1 MSSPTLEPP
10 AAALAGRWQA
20 AILVVAIAA
29 ICCVAI
35 SGRSLWIDEACSSMK
50 VLPPTLGGWWQEL
63 SEDRS
68 ADVQMPLYMF
78 YVWAWARVFGTSEW
92 SLHWANAPWFAV
104 GALAFILAFPFGDRR
119 RVSAACVV
127 LLCPFTW
134 YYLDEARPYAM
145 QLGASLLI
153 LVALARLERG
163 RELSNATKY
172 GATGWDVAIFLFGV
186 VVLSGSS
193 LLGMVWAGSAMVAM
207 LAFLSPGGTLR
218 LVQRHWHLWVAAT
231 GLLLVFAGYYLWTLS
246 LGARASAAATTTL
259 GSVLFIGYELLG
271 FSGLGP
277 GRLELRSAGAAG
289 LRSHLPLLALYAA
302 TIAMLVGA
310 VLRQDVRKGNRRYLM
325 LALCY
330 VVPAAFILGVGWV
343 AHFRVL
349 GRHFTPLLPA
359 LLLLLVSGLAALWSH
374 RRAWAKA
381 VALLFCLLSLGS
393 CLSLRFLPRHEK
405 DNYRAAATLAKTALG
420 RGQRVWW
427 SAAEVGARYYGVPLT
442 TNFVQTGAALLVLNP
457 GRETLAPLPVPR
469 IVVTSKPDIYDSQM
483 ALADYL
489 REQRFEPVARF
500 TAFTIWEKGER

>member
-1 MSSPTLEPP
+1 
-10 AAALAGRWQA
+10 
-20 AILVVAIAA
+20 
-29 ICCVAI
+29 
-35 SGRSLWIDEACSSMK
+35 MK
-50 VLPPTLGGWWQEL
+50 ALPPTLGGWWQEL

-68 ADVQMPLYMF
+68 ADAQMPLYMF

-92 SLHWANAPWFAV
+92 SLHWANAPWFAA

-119 RVSAACVV
+119 RVSAACVA
-127 LLCPFTW
+127 LLCPFAW

-145 QLGASLLI
+145 QWGASSLI
-153 LVALARLERG
+153 LVALARLDRARYLGDAATHMATG
-163 RELSNATKY
+163 RE
-172 GATGWDVAIFLFGV
+172 VVIFLLGV

-193 LLGMVWAGSAMVAM
+193 LLGMVWSGAAVVAM
-207 LAFLSPGGTLR
+207 LAFLSPGGALR
-218 LVQRHWHLWVAAT
+218 LVKRYWHLLAAASW
-231 GLLLVFAGYYLWTLS
+231 LLLGFAGYYLWTLS

-289 LRSHLPLLALYAA
+289 LRPHLPLVTLYAA
-302 TIAMLVGA
+302 TIAALVVAA
-310 VLRQDVRKGNRRYLM
+310 VLPGVRKGNRRYVV

-330 VVPAAFILGVGWV
+330 VVPAVFILGVGYV

-359 LLLLLVSGLAALWSH
+359 LLLLLASGLSALWSQ
-374 RRAWAKA
+374 RGAWARA

-420 RGQRVWW
+420 RGQTVWW

-442 TNFVQTGAALLVLNP
+442 TNSTQTSAALLVLNP
-457 GRETLAPLPVPR
+457 ARETVAHSPVPR
-469 IVVTSKPDIYDSQM
+469 VVVTSKPDIYDSQT
-483 ALADYL
+483 ALAEYL